1 MKGLGDF
8 MFAYENLLGKI
19 EISEGYLSKLIGNE
33 VTACFG
39 VVGMVA
45 KTPKQKIFN
54 KFSKT
59 DSADTG
65 IIVTE
70 NGGEITVEIHIVVTY
85 GMNINAIAASI
96 TEKVRYVVEEKT
108 GITVEKVVVKVDGI
122 KE

>member
-8 MFAYENLLGKI
+8 MFAYETLLGKI
-19 EISEGYLSKLIGNE
+19 DISEGYLSKLIGHE
-33 VTACFG
+33 VTSCFG

-54 KFSKT
+54 KLNKT

-70 NGGEITVEIHIVVTY
+70 NGGVVRVEIHIVVVY
-85 GMNINAIAASI
+85 GMNINAIATSI
-96 TEKVRYVVEEKT
+96 TEKVKYVVKEKT
-108 GITVEKVVVKVDGI
+108 GITVQKVVVKVDGI